1 MFTNLISKIHDCS
14 RAEDI
19 LHASVESVKQVL
31 NCDRALIYSLQPQS
45 MGKVVAE
52 SVNLGFPRAL
62 ETTIDDPCFQARH
75 IDTYRQGK
83 ITTIENVREAKITS
97 CYVEMLEKLAVKA
110 NLAVSLLLP
119 DGELYG
125 LLIAHQC
132 SHPRAWKPEEI
143 TLAAQM
149 AMQIGWALDNAVRW
163 SESQRIQSSLD
174 RQRDY
179 NELLAAAS
187 QKIHQGTNRAEVL
200 QIVTTQ
206 AQTILKVDRAIVYAF
221 DRPNTGRVVAES
233 TLPALAPIRGIT
245 IEDPCFEPDY
255 IDKYQHG
262 GVLSIDNIHQA
273 GIREYFVD
281 NLVKIAVKA
290 SVSVPIIGSQNE
302 LFGLL
307 VVHQCFNYRTWLDV
321 EVDLLRNM
329 AIQAG
334 LAFTKAH
341 FQEEIVAMKS
351 SLKRAGLVKE
361 TITNADTQ
369 IQHVKE
375 SLTTS
380 VQTLDEAKHLMRLL
394 SHEVVSLTQ
403 KFSSEDIN
411 LIRIIAKKLQS
422 NTESATMG
430 TLSLQS
436 NIAELETAIDSAIKV
451 YRSRKY
457 N

>member
-19 LHASVESVKQVL
+19 LHASVESVKQAL
-31 NCDRALIYSLQPQS
+31 NCDRAIIFSLQPES
-45 MGKVVAE
+45 MCRVLAE
-52 SVNLGFPRAL
+52 SVNLGFPRAID
-62 ETTIDDPCFQARH
+62 TTIDDPCFQARH
-75 IDTYRQGK
+75 IANYHQGQ
-83 ITTIENVREAKITS
+83 ITTIENIREAKITA
-97 CYVEMLEKLAVKA
+97 CHVEMLEKLAVKA
-110 NLAVSLLLP
+110 NLVVPLLLP
-119 DGELYG
+119 DRQLYG

-143 TLAAQM
+143 TLAVQM

-163 SESQRIQSSLD
+163 SECQRIQSSID
-174 RQRDY
+174 RQQYY
-179 NELLAAAS
+179 NDLSTAAT
-187 QKIHQGTNRAEVL
+187 QKIHRGTNRAEVL
-200 QIVTTQ
+200 QIATAQ
-206 AQTILKVDRAIVYAF
+206 AQTILKTDRAIVYVF
-221 DRPNTGRVVAES
+221 DRQNAGRVVAES

-245 IEDPCFEPDY
+245 IEDPCFAPEY

-262 GVLSIDNIHQA
+262 GILSIDNIHQA
-273 GIREYFVD
+273 GISEYFVD

-290 SVSVPIIGSQNE
+290 SISVPIIGSQNE

-307 VVHQCFNYRTWLDV
+307 IVHQCFDYRTWQDV
-321 EVDLLRNM
+321 EIDLLRNLG
-329 AIQAG
+329 IQTG
-334 LAFTKAH
+334 LAFTKGH

-351 SLKRAGLVKE
+351 SLKRAGLVKD

-430 TLSLQS
+430 TMSLQS

-451 YRSRKY
+451 YKSRKY